1 MLLSKVNRRVSVA
14 IESQPRRSLD
24 PQKPLKKLTPKQ
36 QLKLTTKAKKA
47 TTNLA
52 SSSKKSKPILAE
64 LHPPSDSDE
73 ELSGSKLDKYW
84 RPPGG
89 KGVTFS
95 NTTDNDNT
103 SIKAQAKAE
112 FDNISRRITKVN
124 LNLAVLR
131 SVG

>member
-24 PQKPLKKLTPKQ
+24 PQKTLKKFAPKP
-36 QLKLTTKAKKA
+36 QLKLTTKSKKA
-47 TTNLA
+47 ATAPAPN
-52 SSSKKSKPILAE
+52 SKKSKPTAAE

-73 ELSGSKLDKYW
+73 DLTSNKLDKYW

-89 KGVTFS
+89 RGVTFDS
-95 NTTDNDNT
+95 IADNDST

-112 FDNISRRITKVN
+112 FDSISKRITKVKY
-124 LNLAVLR
+124 LH
-131 SVG
+131 

>member
-24 PQKPLKKLTPKQ
+24 PQKAPKKFAPKQ
-36 QLKLTTKAKKA
+36 QLKFPTKPKKA
-47 TTNLA
+47 AT
-52 SSSKKSKPILAE
+52 SSSCKSKPIVPE
-64 LHPPSDSDE
+64 LNPPSDSDE
-73 ELSGSKLDKYW
+73 ELTSSKLDKYW

-95 NTTDNDNT
+95 NLADNDST

-112 FDNISRRITKVN
+112 FDSISKRIAKVYCLVYLGLTN
-124 LNLAVLR
+124 CDY
-131 SVG
+131 